1 MNGCLYITYHP
12 DVLIANGLLQEP
24 IAAGTVIQVANKG
37 GPFPLL
43 SAERQG
49 ILLKADSSS
58 DLRSQ

>member
-24 IAAGTVIQVANKG
+24 IAAGTVIQVDNKG
-37 GPFPLL
+37 APFPLL

-49 ILLKADSSS
+49 ILLKADS
-58 DLRSQ
+58 

>member
-12 DVLIANGLLQEP
+12 DVLIANALLAAP
-24 IAAGTVIQVANKG
+24 IGASTVIQVDNKDA
-37 GPFPLL
+37 PFPLL